1 MTTQAII
8 RRDARALV
16 AADPR
21 LDPGGP
27 MMIEALDGGF
37 PGMIHLILGQQ
48 VSIEAA
54 DAMYARLRRLG
65 PLTPEFLLA
74 LDDETLQSCGFTRM
88 KTRYARTLADAV
100 LGGLDLDGVAALDS
114 TAAVT
119 ELVALPGIGRWTAE
133 CFLLFSAGHRDVSRR
148 RSRIAH
154 RVAGDR
160 RPDDHTIGGRIART
174 RHRLV
179 TPAERRRP
187 PDLASVPADPGT
199 KVRATGV
206 VRSAWPPS

>member
-27 MMIEALDGGF
+27 MMIETLDGGF

-54 DAMYARLRRLG
+54 DAMYTRLKRLG
-65 PLTPEFLLA
+65 PVTPEFLLA
-74 LDDETLQSCGFTRM
+74 LDDETLRSCGFTRM

-133 CFLLFSAGHRDVSRR
+133 CFLLFSAGHRDVFPAADLALRIGWQEIAGLTITPSEAELRAHAVGWSPR
-148 RSRIAH
+148 RSAAAHLIWHRYLRI
-154 RVAGDR
+154 RGR
-160 RPDDHTIGGRIART
+160 R
-174 RHRLV
+174 
-179 TPAERRRP
+179 
-187 PDLASVPADPGT
+187 
-199 KVRATGV
+199 
-206 VRSAWPPS
+206 

>member
-27 MMIEALDGGF
+27 MMIETLDGGF

-54 DAMYARLRRLG
+54 DAMYARLKRLG
-65 PLTPEFLLA
+65 PVTPELLLA
-74 LDDETLQSCGFTRM
+74 LDDETLRSCGFTRM

-114 TAAVT
+114 TAAVA

-133 CFLLFSAGHRDVSRR
+133 CFLLFSAGHRDVFPAADLALRIGWQEIAGLTITPSEAELRAHAVGWSPR
-148 RSRIAH
+148 RSAAAHLIWHRYLRI
-154 RVAGDR
+154 RGR
-160 RPDDHTIGGRIART
+160 R
-174 RHRLV
+174 
-179 TPAERRRP
+179 
-187 PDLASVPADPGT
+187 
-199 KVRATGV
+199 
-206 VRSAWPPS
+206 

>member
-27 MMIEALDGGF
+27 MMIETLEGGF

-54 DAMYARLRRLG
+54 DAMYARLKRLG
-65 PLTPEFLLA
+65 PVTPEFLLA
-74 LDDETLQSCGFTRM
+74 LDDETLRSCGFTRM

-133 CFLLFSAGHRDVSRR
+133 CFLLFSAGHRDVFPAADLALRIGWQEIAGLTITPSEAELRAHAVGWSPR
-148 RSRIAH
+148 RSAAAHLIWHRYLRI
-154 RVAGDR
+154 RGR
-160 RPDDHTIGGRIART
+160 R
-174 RHRLV
+174 
-179 TPAERRRP
+179 
-187 PDLASVPADPGT
+187 
-199 KVRATGV
+199 
-206 VRSAWPPS
+206 

>member
-27 MMIEALDGGF
+27 MMIETLDGGF

-54 DAMYARLRRLG
+54 DAMYARLKRLG
-65 PLTPEFLLA
+65 PVTPEFLLA
-74 LDDETLQSCGFTRM
+74 LDDETLRSCGFTRM

-133 CFLLFSAGHRDVSRR
+133 CFLLFSAGHRDVFPAADLALRIGWQEIAGLTITPSEAELRAHAVGWSPR
-148 RSRIAH
+148 RSAAAHLIWHRYLRI
-154 RVAGDR
+154 RGR
-160 RPDDHTIGGRIART
+160 R
-174 RHRLV
+174 
-179 TPAERRRP
+179 
-187 PDLASVPADPGT
+187 
-199 KVRATGV
+199 
-206 VRSAWPPS
+206 

>member
-27 MMIEALDGGF
+27 MMIETLDGGF

-54 DAMYARLRRLG
+54 DAMYARLKRLG
-65 PLTPEFLLA
+65 PVTPEFLLA
-74 LDDETLQSCGFTRM
+74 LDDETLRSCGFTRM

-133 CFLLFSAGHRDVSRR
+133 CFLLFSAGHRDVFPAADLALRIGWQEIAGLTTTPSEAELRAHAVGWSPR
-148 RSRIAH
+148 RSAAAHLIWHRYLRI
-154 RVAGDR
+154 RGR
-160 RPDDHTIGGRIART
+160 R
-174 RHRLV
+174 
-179 TPAERRRP
+179 
-187 PDLASVPADPGT
+187 
-199 KVRATGV
+199 
-206 VRSAWPPS
+206 